1 MKRKILA
8 SLCAL
13 SLALC
18 LTPMAWA
25 SDYSDVKDTAWYAEA
40 VQTVTDKG
48 LMNGTNS
55 TSFAPNAY
63 VTREQLATILY
74 RYADTMGDNV
84 AVSGNLNAYTDKD
97 KVGSY
102 AVTPMTWA
110 VEHGIITG
118 TTGTTLSPKSTTTRA
133 QVAVMLHRYLTD

>member
-1 MKRKILA
+1 MKRRILA

-55 TSFAPNAY
+55 TP
-63 VTREQLATILY
+63 LPP
-74 RYADTMGDNV
+74 
-84 AVSGNLNAYTDKD
+84 
-97 KVGSY
+97 
-102 AVTPMTWA
+102 TPM
-110 VEHGIITG
+110 
-118 TTGTTLSPKSTTTRA
+118 
-133 QVAVMLHRYLTD
+133 